1 MKKMTINGIVARVED
16 HWTVLEACRFYGID
30 VPTLCHHEGLSPG
43 GICRLCVVEI
53 GKGKRT
59 KLVTSCNY
67 PVEDGLVV
75 RTHSERVIRDRK
87 MLVELLLARCPSSKT
102 LQDLAA
108 KMGVQRVRFKVKDEK
123 CILCGLCV
131 RMCDEQMGAKAIGF
145 AGRGKERRVTPPFD
159 IKSDVCRN
167 CGACMYICPVC
178 QLRCQGPEPPSVVC
192 GACLNVEPVCLQD
205 NDDVMCYLDTCGW
218 CFKVKPFSL
227 KKKSVYGKEKMEE
240 G

>member
-1 MKKMTINGIVARVED
+1 MIKITINGVVVQVED
-16 HWTVLEACRFYGID
+16 HWTILEACSFYGID
-30 VPTLCHHEGLSPG
+30 IPSLCHHEGLSPG
-43 GICRLCVVEI
+43 GNCRLCTVEI
-53 GKGKRT
+53 GKGERT

-67 PVEDGLVV
+67 QVEDGLVV
-75 RTHSERVIRDRK
+75 RTHTKRVVRDRK

-108 KMGVQRVRFKVKDEK
+108 KMGLQRVRFKAKNEN

-131 RMCDEQMGAKAIGF
+131 RMCAEQMGAKAIDF

-159 IKSDVCRN
+159 IKSDLCRK

-192 GACLNVEPVCLQD
+192 GACMNVEPVCLQE
-205 NDDVMCYLDTCGW
+205 NEDVMCYLDTCGW
-218 CFKVKPFSL
+218 CFK
-227 KKKSVYGKEKMEE
+227 EKIGE
-240 G
+240 GAKNQEK

>member
-1 MKKMTINGIVARVED
+1 MKKMTINGMVVQVED
-16 HWTVLEACRFYGID
+16 HWTILEACRFYGID
-30 VPTLCHHEGLSPG
+30 IPTLCYREGLSPG

-53 GKGKRT
+53 GKGERT

-75 RTHSERVIRDRK
+75 RTHTKRVIRARK

-131 RMCDEQMGAKAIGF
+131 RMCEEQMGAKAIGF

-218 CFKVKPFSL
+218 CYKM
-227 KKKSVYGKEKMEE
+227 KKR
-240 G
+240 